1 TYKHRGALI
10 SFGVFQT
17 YYAAEF
23 DRSASDISWIG
34 SIQVFLLL
42 FMGGIAG
49 SLTDAGYGRL
59 VLMAGASL
67 IVLGTLATSA
77 GTAYWQVLLSQGIC
91 TGLGNGLLFAP
102 VVSIVSV
109 FFQKRRA
116 LAIALSTC
124 GSAVGGLVFPSMAR
138 ELLAQVGF
146 PWAMRAIGILQAGT
160 LVIAV
165 GGAKPPA
172 RMPDQRKILDLS
184 VFHEMQYD
192 LFTFGLF
199 LVFTGLFVPFF
210 SVANYA
216 REVQGASFEE
226 STNYILVLNGV
237 GVVSRLLPGI
247 LSLRIGTYNVYC
259 FAMGSTALVVY
270 FWTAVTS
277 KSGLIVWTIFFSLC
291 MGGIQSLF
299 PAALSTLRFEPLK
312 QGTRT
317 GMMTAVVS
325 FGALIGPPVASKF
338 VSQGHWVSA
347 ELFAASCILGGLLF
361 TLVARELKRR
371 EQGWSLLCAM

>member
-1 TYKHRGALI
+1 
-10 SFGVFQT
+10 
-17 YYAAEF
+17 
-23 DRSASDISWIG
+23 
-34 SIQVFLLL
+34 
-42 FMGGIAG
+42 MGGIAG

-199 LVFTGLFVPFF
+199 LV
-210 SVANYA
+210 
-216 REVQGASFEE
+216 R
-226 STNYILVLNGV
+226 
-237 GVVSRLLPGI
+237 
-247 LSLRIGTYNVYC
+247 
-259 FAMGSTALVVY
+259 
-270 FWTAVTS
+270 
-277 KSGLIVWTIFFSLC
+277 
-291 MGGIQSLF
+291 
-299 PAALSTLRFEPLK
+299 
-312 QGTRT
+312 
-317 GMMTAVVS
+317 
-325 FGALIGPPVASKF
+325 
-338 VSQGHWVSA
+338 
-347 ELFAASCILGGLLF
+347 
-361 TLVARELKRR
+361 
-371 EQGWSLLCAM
+371 